1 MIKLS
6 EYNYYMYGVDFQRI
20 LKKLKPEKA
29 GKGNLQVKIQSMRD
43 SSQASISLYNSLL
56 QALSQYNDN

>member
-1 MIKLS
+1 
-6 EYNYYMYGVDFQRI
+6 MYGVDFQRI

-29 GKGNLQVKIQSMRD
+29 GKGNLLVMIQSMRD
-43 SSQASISLYNSLL
+43 PSRSISLYNSLL